1 MSPAPEL
8 AVMLRPLRADG
19 RAADADD
26 ALASGACADRVVV
39 TGRLGD
45 GAVVD

>member
-1 MSPAPEL
+1 MSPEPEPAIIL
-8 AVMLRPLRADG
+8 HPLRADG

-45 GAVVD
+45 GAW